1 MKKQHIGLHPKGL
14 RRVGV
19 RIFQTAALALVMA
32 MAIPASAVDNRA
44 VKSRTA
50 PVYPEIARR
59 MRISGEVRLQVTV
72 DPDGRVTDVKKV
84 SGNSMLSTAA
94 EDAVRKWRFEP
105 GPATSTV
112 DVILNFALTQ

>member
-105 GPATSTV
+105 GPGTSTV
-112 DVILNFALTQ
+112 EVSLNFAAAQ